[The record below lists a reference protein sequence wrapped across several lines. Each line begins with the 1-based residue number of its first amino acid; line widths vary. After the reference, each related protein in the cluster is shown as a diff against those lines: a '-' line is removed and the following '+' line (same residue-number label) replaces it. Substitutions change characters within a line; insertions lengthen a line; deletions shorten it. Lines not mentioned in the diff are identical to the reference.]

1 MVHDVDRL
9 VAVHGI
15 ITGSATNRE
24 DKIVVKIKVTLYAED
39 LGFEIERK
47 FFGKDVPDAQKRLA
61 EYLEKHPTQRFV
73 RQVTV

>member
-1 MVHDVDRL
+1 M
-9 VAVHGI
+9 
-15 ITGSATNRE
+15 
-24 DKIVVKIKVTLYAED
+24 VKIKVTLYAED